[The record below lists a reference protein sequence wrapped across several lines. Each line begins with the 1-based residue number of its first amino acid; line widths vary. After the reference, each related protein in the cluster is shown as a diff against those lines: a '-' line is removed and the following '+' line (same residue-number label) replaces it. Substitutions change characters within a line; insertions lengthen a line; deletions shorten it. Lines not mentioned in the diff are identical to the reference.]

1 MSGRHLSFTNTES
14 CIPRWRVRTLI
25 FLFSGSHLKL
35 HMVLVGPTSN
45 GQARVMAR
53 IDQLDERIDQ
63 LTQGDKEIEVVTIKG
78 YIE

>member
-1 MSGRHLSFTNTES
+1 
-14 CIPRWRVRTLI
+14 
-25 FLFSGSHLKL
+25 
-35 HMVLVGPTSN
+35 MVLVGPTSN